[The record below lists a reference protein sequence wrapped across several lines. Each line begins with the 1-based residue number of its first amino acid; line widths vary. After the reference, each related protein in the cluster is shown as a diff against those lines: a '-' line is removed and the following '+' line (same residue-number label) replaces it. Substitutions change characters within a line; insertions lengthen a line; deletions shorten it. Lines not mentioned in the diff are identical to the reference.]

1 MHNHERHLEYDK
13 KTDTTRIVAER
24 MDAEDNLIRKFSMG
38 TFDTEDLH
46 TQLEFVLGDIV
57 MEHNA
62 KQHAEAAELLEALGI
77 DMNELEM

>member
-1 MHNHERHLEYDK
+1 MCVEYDK

-38 TFDTEDLH
+38 TFDTEELH
-46 TQLEFVLGDIV
+46 TQPEFVLGDIV